1 MKNKILFFLSVFNLV
16 CIFLIYI
23 LSYMTNNNHY
33 ALSIDKFFIAS
44 SIAILILALILRNRK
59 VIFISLLSILLSV
72 GMHCLGCPASQ
83 AETLEEACMVHGID
97 VEEVLE
103 KLNAENA

>member
-44 SIAILILALILRNRK
+44 SILILALILRNRK

-72 GMHCLGCPASQ
+72 GMNIFNISISYQEWIEREQPSIGNYYKN
-83 AETLEEACMVHGID
+83 I
-97 VEEVLE
+97 
-103 KLNAENA
+103 

>member
-72 GMHCLGCPASQ
+72 GMNIFNISISYQEWIEREQPSIGNYYKN
-83 AETLEEACMVHGID
+83 I
-97 VEEVLE
+97 
-103 KLNAENA
+103 

>member
-23 LSYMTNNNHY
+23 LSYITNNNHY
-33 ALSIDKFFIAS
+33 SLSIDKFFIAS

-72 GMHCLGCPASQ
+72 GMNIFNISISYQEWIEREQPSIGNYYKN
-83 AETLEEACMVHGID
+83 I
-97 VEEVLE
+97 
-103 KLNAENA
+103 

>member
-72 GMHCLGCPASQ
+72 GMNIFNISISYQEWIEREQPSIGNYYKNISCH
-83 AETLEEACMVHGID
+83 
-97 VEEVLE
+97 
-103 KLNAENA
+103 